1 MKYFYFDEGKKKGID
16 GSTPQPAT
24 EAEVLAA
31 WDAMSGQPLS
41 FLGIVN
47 EAGVTLQF
55 MWEEDGSMVVDVP
68 VPERSGSW
76 TKTSDEADCKRI
88 IADFYAG
95 SDPTQ
100 IDDLTF
106 EEW

>member
-1 MKYFYFDEGKKKGID
+1 MKYFYFDEAKKKGID
-16 GSTPQPAT
+16 GGSPRPAT
-24 EAEVLAA
+24 ESEVLAA

-47 EAGVTLQF
+47 DADVTLQF

-68 VPERSGSW
+68 APERSGSW
-76 TKTSDEADCKRI
+76 TKTGDADECKRI
-88 IADFYAG
+88 IASFYAG
-95 SDPTQ
+95 ADPTQ
-100 IDDLTF
+100 IDGLTF